1 MTGLEWLPLLYQIL
15 EVCIIPLLG
24 IATAFLVNFIKI
36 KSKEAQDK
44 IDNNTADK
52 YIGMLADTISSC
64 VIATNQTYVEA
75 LKKENAFTKEAQ
87 QEAFQLTFDAV
98 MAVLTEDAKDYLT
111 NLYGDLTAYIT
122 TKIEAEVNTNKT
134 LM

>member
-1 MTGLEWLPLLYQIL
+1 MEWMTLLYQVL

-24 IATAFLVNFIKI
+24 VATAFLINFIKI

-52 YIGMLADTISSC
+52 YIGMLADTITAC

-87 QEAFQLTFDAV
+87 IEAFNLTFDAV
-98 MAVLTEDAKDYLT
+98 MAVLTDDAKKYLT
-111 NLYGDLTAYIT
+111 SIYGDLTVYIT
-122 TKIEAEVNTNKT
+122 KCIEAEVNNNKT
-134 LM
+134 I

>member
-1 MTGLEWLPLLYQIL
+1 MEWMTLLYQIL

-24 IATAFLVNFIKI
+24 VATAFLINFIKI

-44 IDNNTADK
+44 IENNTADK
-52 YIGMLADTISSC
+52 YIAMLTDTITAC

-87 QEAFQLTFDAV
+87 LEAFDLTFDAV
-98 MAVLTEDAKDYLT
+98 MAVLTDDAKKYLT
-111 NLYGDLTAYIT
+111 SIYGDLTIYIT
-122 TKIEAEVNTNKT
+122 KCIEAEVNNNKNI
-134 LM
+134 